1 MGALGVVQVMALVK
15 TSIQSN
21 QFSGVILIASAWVW
35 GMVAATFIASMP
47 PLTSAPIV
55 YTIFS
60 IVCGVG
66 GLYLLKSNKM
76 FEEEVCRKIVK

>member
-1 MGALGVVQVMALVK
+1 
-15 TSIQSN
+15 
-21 QFSGVILIASAWVW
+21 
-35 GMVAATFIASMP
+35 MVAATFIASIP

-55 YTIFS
+55 YTVFS